1 MRVDRALW
9 VALGVLILA
18 FAAFSLHQRGP
29 SGLAW
34 LPDCM
39 FHRVTALHCPGC
51 GMTRATHAMLHGEIG
66 KAFRFNLVG
75 MLLLP
80 LALVGLGIE
89 IFGWVWGRQGRC
101 RLSVGAAGG
110 WLVVWVVIGFWIFR
124 NVPIWPF
131 SLLAPPLK

>member
-1 MRVDRALW
+1 
-9 VALGVLILA
+9 
-18 FAAFSLHQRGP
+18 
-29 SGLAW
+29 
-34 LPDCM
+34 
-39 FHRVTALHCPGC
+39 
-51 GMTRATHAMLHGEIG
+51 MTRATHAMLHGEIG